1 MHNLIYLSRFKNA
14 YLYYLYYFIM
24 LRRFTKVAG
33 TSFKIKRP
41 YLFSEF
47 KKF

>member
-1 MHNLIYLSRFKNA
+1 MYIYN
-14 YLYYLYYFIM
+14 YLYYFIM

-33 TSFKIKRP
+33 TSLTIKRP
-41 YLFSEF
+41 YLFSEI